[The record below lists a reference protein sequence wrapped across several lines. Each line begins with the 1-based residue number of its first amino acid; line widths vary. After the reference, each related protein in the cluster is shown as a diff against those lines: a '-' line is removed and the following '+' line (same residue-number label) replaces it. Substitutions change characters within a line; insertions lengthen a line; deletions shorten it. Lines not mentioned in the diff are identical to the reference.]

1 MNETIL
7 DLTERRI
14 ARSVCKNCIGALKKR
29 QNYENRIRWKL
40 WSCLVPLF
48 FVVVSL
54 FLQKK
59 LKTERALCVLRQ
71 TDSNSAMQD

>member
-1 MNETIL
+1 MNETAIL

-40 WSCLVPLF
+40 WSCLVPLLLLL
-48 FVVVSL
+48 L
-54 FLQKK
+54 FLCFYKK
-59 LKTERALCVLRQ
+59 KIE
-71 TDSNSAMQD
+71 N